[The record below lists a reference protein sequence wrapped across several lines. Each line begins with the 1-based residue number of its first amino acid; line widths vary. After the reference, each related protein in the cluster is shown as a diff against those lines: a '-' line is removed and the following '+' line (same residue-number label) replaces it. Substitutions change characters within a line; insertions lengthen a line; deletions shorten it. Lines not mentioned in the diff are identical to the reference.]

1 MNPYRQRVFSMMVEL
16 LKPYG
21 TQTAALDFGCG
32 DGWFAQQMRAQGMVA
47 DVVPLDVKRRESV
60 CVEPVVY
67 AGGVVPYADGE
78 FDLVYSVDVLH
89 HCPNP
94 AEQLK
99 DIARCSRH
107 LLLIKDHT
115 YTTPIGYAAL
125 ALLDELGNRKF
136 GIPSPYR
143 YQRGWEWHEL
153 LVALGWSRVG
163 FTYPAK
169 CHVNVLG
176 ALTNSLQFVAL
187 YERQKI
193 TTSDGNS
200 SVDARRN

>member
-16 LKPYG
+16 LNPYG

-32 DGWFAQQMRAQGMVA
+32 DGWFAQPMRAPGMVA

-115 YTTPIGYAAL
+115 YTTPISATRHWHCLMSWAIANSAFRRHTGTSAV
-125 ALLDELGNRKF
+125 GNGTSCWWRWV
-136 GIPSPYR
+136 G
-143 YQRGWEWHEL
+143 
-153 LVALGWSRVG
+153 LVWGLP
-163 FTYPAK
+163 T
-169 CHVNVLG
+169 
-176 ALTNSLQFVAL
+176 
-187 YERQKI
+187 RQ
-193 TTSDGNS
+193 
-200 SVDARRN
+200 SVTLMCWVR